1 MRFHVLGLGP
11 IGCLIAYNLR
21 QTVSNKHPI
30 TLVHKTAKHAA
41 SVLNSSTPLSYERSG
56 IVLQQSGFL
65 HEVSSDRHTTPSSS
79 KTAPIDSLIVC
90 VKAHQ
95 TVSSIRALVPRL
107 TPDSTIVLMQ
117 NGMGIYEALIR
128 DIFRNPD
135 QRPHFVLASITHGA
149 WLKDYMHVVHA
160 GVGGIQLGIFPE
172 AGTDF
177 ERSFPHLAMDDIAP
191 EHAEPRSPS
200 SRYASLRH
208 TIAALT
214 GMEALNVE
222 WQTFYN
228 IQMAMRRKVVVN
240 AVINPLTALMN
251 CKNGEIFAH
260 SSGQAIC
267 ERVCMEA
274 SNAFRAQHR
283 AELVASK
290 ASSRTRNTEFPY
302 QLTTESLVKEVQ
314 RVAQVT
320 AGNYSSM
327 LMDIRQGR
335 ETEIG
340 FMNGYLQTIG
350 RKHHLQMPTNSLL
363 MRLIDLRTR
372 IPIRL

>member
-1 MRFHVLGLGP
+1 MRLHVLGLGP
-11 IGCLIAYNLR
+11 IGCLIAYHLR
-21 QTVSNKHPI
+21 QTVSSEHPI
-30 TLVHKTAKHAA
+30 TLIHKTAKHALNA
-41 SVLNSSTPLSYERSG
+41 STRLSYERSG
-56 IVLQQSGFL
+56 IVLHQSGFR
-65 HEVSSDRHTTPSSS
+65 HEVSSDRHNTPSAS
-79 KTAPIDSLIVC
+79 KTTPIDSLIVC
-90 VKAHQ
+90 VKAHH

-149 WLKDYMHVVHA
+149 WLKDTMHVVHA
-160 GVGGIQLGIFPE
+160 GVGGVHLGIFPE
-172 AGTDF
+172 QGVDF
-177 ERSFPHLAMDDIAP
+177 EQSFPQLNLNDIAP
-191 EHAEPRSPS
+191 EGAPS
-200 SRYASLRH
+200 GSRPSRFASLRH

-240 AVINPLTALMN
+240 AVVNPLTALMN

-260 SSGQAIC
+260 TSGRAIC

-283 AELVASK
+283 AELIATK
-290 ASSRTRNTEFPY
+290 ASSRERNTEFPY

-327 LMDIRQGR
+327 LMDIKQGR

-350 RKHHLQMPTNSLL
+350 RKHNLQMPTNSLL

>member
-11 IGCLIAYNLR
+11 IGCLVAYHLR
-21 QTVSNKHPI
+21 QTVSSKHTI
-30 TLVHKTAKHAA
+30 TLVHKTAKHAP
-41 SVLNSSTPLSYERSG
+41 SVLNASTPLSYERSG
-56 IVLQQSGFL
+56 IIQHQSGFL
-65 HEVSSDRHTTPSSS
+65 HEVSSDHRHSPSSS
-79 KTAPIDSLIVC
+79 KASPIDSLIVC
-90 VKAHQ
+90 VKAHH

-117 NGMGIYEALIR
+117 NGMGIYDALIR

-149 WLKDYMHVVHA
+149 WLKDHMHVVHA

-172 AGTDF
+172 EGIDF
-177 ERSFPHLAMDDIAP
+177 EQSFPELHLDDIAS
-191 EHAEPRSPS
+191 EGTA
-200 SRYASLRH
+200 SRYASLRA
-208 TIAALT
+208 TVAALT
-214 GMEALNVE
+214 GMDALNVQ

-240 AVINPLTALMN
+240 AVINPLTALMD

-260 SSGQAIC
+260 TSGKAIC
-267 ERVCMEA
+267 DRVCMEA
-274 SNAFRAQHR
+274 SNVFRAQHR
-283 AELVASK
+283 AELVATK
-290 ASSRTRNTEFPY
+290 ASSRDRNTEFPF
-302 QLTTESLVKEVQ
+302 QLTAESLAQEVQ

-335 ETEIG
+335 DTEIG

-350 RKHHLQMPTNSLL
+350 RKHHLQMPTNALL

-372 IPIRL
+372 IPNRL